1 MKRPMKGRTLGFTL
15 VELLV
20 VIAIIGVLVA
30 LLLPAIQ
37 AAREAARRTQC
48 LNNCRQIGI
57 AVHGYHDTRKELPP
71 SRIIDGWMTWAAVIL
86 PHIEQ
91 TNLGQFLNIQDKF
104 VNQSETFLTT
114 PVETFICPSR
124 YHDSINADGSGTG
137 LPNASYRGIRGDFA
151 CVSSTW
157 FAVGGNANLGN
168 AQEYFD
174 GAIIPPKLI
183 EIPGAPSNLTDY
195 KSLTSFRT
203 ITDGLSNTFII
214 SENSFWM
221 SKRYSIY
228 DGGDNPGIILGTSDL
243 IANSLPRGLPI
254 SNKQGGRIS
263 QNEMFEGNIGAWAG
277 SAHPGIMNVILGDA
291 SGRSV
296 NKDIDLAVI
305 EQLVTRAG
313 GEVVGLDEL

>member
-1 MKRPMKGRTLGFTL
+1 MYQPKKGCRVGFTL

-30 LLLPAIQ
+30 LLLPAVQ

-48 LNNCRQIGI
+48 LNNCRQIGL

-91 TNLGQFLNIQDKF
+91 TNLGQFVNVKDKF
-104 VNQSETFLTT
+104 VNQSEIFLTS
-114 PVETFICPSR
+114 PVETFLCPSR
-124 YHDSINADGSGTG
+124 YHDSINADGTGTG
-137 LPNASYRGIRGDFA
+137 LPNPAYRGIRGDFA

-157 FAVGGNANLGN
+157 FAVGGNATFGN

-174 GAIIPPKLI
+174 GAFIPPKLI
-183 EIPGAPSNLTDY
+183 KIPGSPSNLTDY

-203 ITDGLSNTFII
+203 ITDGLSNTIMI

-228 DGGDNPGIILGTSDL
+228 DGGDNPGIILGTGDL
-243 IANSLPRGLPI
+243 ISNYLPRGMSV
-254 SNKQGGRIS
+254 SNKQGGRIAL
-263 QNEMFEGNIGAWAG
+263 NEEFAGNIGAWAG
-277 SAHPGIMNVILGDA
+277 SAHPGIINVILGDA
-291 SGRSV
+291 SGRSI
-296 NKDIDLAVI
+296 NKDTDLVI
-305 EQLVTRAG
+305 LEKFVTRAG
-313 GEVVGLDEL
+313 EEVVSLDDL